1 MKMKKYFH
9 SPTRPFEVVFDCDV
23 GDVVKRMGK
32 ISFQGRN
39 LSIALSIWKEMLE
52 GENVIL
58 LGLAGAMVPAG
69 MRKLVSFLIEKR
81 YIDCLVS
88 TGANLYHD
96 LHESLGRYHWI
107 GSPIVDDAD
116 LRKKR
121 IDRIYDTF
129 ASEDEFC
136 QDDKFVKDFVKT
148 LNLNRTYTTREFLY
162 LLGKR
167 LRAVGETEGILTSAY
182 KADLPIFCP
191 ALGDS
196 SIGIAMAE
204 YLIQDGKTPLFDI
217 IRDAVEVSYI
227 VEKAKSTGVIYVGG
241 GTPKNYI
248 QQAEVIAAV
257 FRKGRKIGHSYAIQI
272 TADAPHWCG
281 LSGCTFA
288 EAQSWGKIGL
298 AAKKVDLHADATIVL
313 PILVTALNQS
323 LGRSFK
329 RKKLPKFD
337 FSGKSALRK

>member
-1 MKMKKYFH
+1 MKKYLH
-9 SPTRPFEVVFDCDV
+9 SPTCPFEVRSDSKAD
-23 GDVVKRMGK
+23 DVVERMNK

-39 LSIALSIWKEMLE
+39 LSTALSIWKQMLKRD
-52 GENVIL
+52 NVIF

-69 MRKLVSFLIEKR
+69 MRKIISFLIKQR

-96 LHESLGRYHWI
+96 LHETLGRYHWI
-107 GSPIVDDAD
+107 GSCMVDDCD
-116 LRKKR
+116 LQKNK

-129 ASEDEFC
+129 ASDKEFR
-136 QDDKFVKDFVKT
+136 QDDNFVMDFVET
-148 LNLNRTYTTREFLY
+148 LDLKRTYTTRQFLY

-167 LRAVGETEGILTSAY
+167 LSTVGRAEGILTSAY
-182 KADLPIFCP
+182 KAGVPIFCP

-196 SIGIAMAE
+196 SIGIAMVW
-204 YLIQDGKTPLFDI
+204 YLAQTGVSPIFDI
-217 IRDAVEVSYI
+217 VRDAAEISYI
-227 VEKAKSTGVIYVGG
+227 TQEAKSTAVIYIGG

-248 QQAEVIAAV
+248 QQSEVIAAE

-272 TADAPHWCG
+272 TADSPQWGG

-298 AAKKVDLHADATIVL
+298 KAKKVDLHADATIVL
-313 PILVTALNQS
+313 PILVTALHQS
-323 LGRSFK
+323 LGKSFK
-329 RKKLPKFD
+329 RKNIPNFNFKDKFD
-337 FSGKSALRK
+337 LK